1 MVWTGVEMG
10 TRDGEMRIQ
19 DAIFGF
25 VVVVDSSFFFH
36 HPHISTKS
44 LPMPPWN
51 APRTKVQIKLSI
63 QRLRTVQQKKSALAK
78 SSRRE
83 IADLLAKGR
92 VETCRL
98 RVEGLI
104 QDDIYVELLE
114 LLELYL
120 EMLQARFNIL
130 EASPAT
136 EPDPSISDAVC
147 SIVYAAPRTE
157 LKELQVLREILMHR
171 FGRTFALSL
180 LPTEPPPPTVPA
192 RVAHKLK
199 LFTPGEELVDAYLWE
214 IGKSYKVD
222 WVPERLGGGVSG
234 GEDEGGEDGGGTGV
248 GVKGEGKED
257 EEDENDGDGD
267 SDGGDVESREKE
279 KESQGSPKKVEIPR
293 ETKLTEEEELA
304 QRFERLKNL

>member
-1 MVWTGVEMG
+1 
-10 TRDGEMRIQ
+10 
-19 DAIFGF
+19 
-25 VVVVDSSFFFH
+25 
-36 HPHISTKS
+36 
-44 LPMPPWN
+44 MPPWN

-63 QRLRTVQQKKSALAK
+63 QRLRTLQQKKSALAK

-192 RVAHKLK
+192 RIAHKLK

-222 WVPERLGGGVSG
+222 WVPERLGA
-234 GEDEGGEDGGGTGV
+234 GEDEGGEDGGV
-248 GVKGEGKED
+248 VKEEGKENK
-257 EEDENDGDGD
+257 EDENGEDGDN
-267 SDGGDVESREKE
+267 DGGDVESREKE
-279 KESQGSPKKVEIPR
+279 KESQGSPKKVEIPN